1 MFHFTRADNLPAI
14 AHADALRS
22 SLTITGDDSG
32 IRRPSAVTSHEDG
45 RAVTVNAHLRIS
57 PAMMAPGWSV
67 ERFRACL
74 DRHVFFWPTRRDCL
88 AMLETYA
95 RREPGGRFAVLELD
109 AASLLAA
116 NQDAAKLS
124 KYDSGSSPR
133 FPKRCGYLKS
143 PAMLLP
149 LAAFGTPSDAPV
161 PAKPSEVK
169 EVLVEGAVREVSRH
183 LRRLYVKDAA
193 DAPDRWAGLAAS
205 LDDFAADAP
214 VRRS

>member
-14 AHADALRS
+14 AHADAIRS
-22 SLTITGDDSG
+22 SLSITGDESG
-32 IRRPSAVTSHEDG
+32 TRRPSPVATLEDG
-45 RAVTVNAHLRIS
+45 RAVIVNAHLRI
-57 PAMMAPGWSV
+57 PAAMMAPGWTV
-67 ERFRACL
+67 EAFRACL

-95 RREPGGRFAVLELD
+95 RREPDERFAVLELD

-116 NQDAAKLS
+116 NQDAVKLS

-149 LAAFGTPSDAPV
+149 LAAFGAPSDAPV

-169 EVLVEGAVREVSRH
+169 EVLVEGAVRQASRY
-183 LRRLYVKDAA
+183 LRRLYVANAA
-193 DAPDRWAGLAAS
+193 DAPDRWSGLAAP
-205 LDDFAADAP
+205 LGEFAADAP
-214 VRRS
+214 GRRP